1 MDKEYNGWKNYE
13 TWNVSMWLDL
23 GGYADIIA
31 KFLKDYDG
39 VIDSEED
46 TFFKQKEDTLYK
58 EIVEHLE
65 LGRECTEDGIHYLD
79 SGLDYAGLSE
89 SMVERYFD
97 GYKK

>member
-13 TWNVSMWLDL
+13 TWNVSMWLDNC
-23 GGYADIIA
+23 GYADIIA
-31 KFLKDYDG
+31 EYLKDYDKDYLEG
-39 VIDSEED
+39 HGEN
-46 TFFKQKEDTLYK
+46 LYK

-89 SMVERYFD
+89 SMVERYS
-97 GYKK
+97 